1 MKTQE
6 LNNTKIS
13 GSSWSWPNSLHFS
26 LSKPIQTARTSE
38 RYSQTK
44 RATWKRERQAELPK
58 RDTLH
63 PSDLSS
69 SHAVNFWFSTFIN
82 HHYPGVGYW
91 WYSWVITEP
100 VVVGSPKVKINKKQ
114 PHNAGQY
121 PWVWVHLHHTSS
133 SISRLPAYSKGFPW
147 SLGSNIL
154 SLVVTIIQRSKGKN

>member
-38 RYSQTK
+38 RYSQTQ

-63 PSDLSS
+63 PTDLSS
-69 SHAVNFWFSTFIN
+69 SHAVNFWFSTFIS

-91 WYSWVITEP
+91 WCNWVISEP

-121 PWVWVHLHHTSS
+121 PWVELIFTTP
-133 SISRLPAYSKGFPW
+133 LPQYQGFLPIARAFPG
-147 SLGSNIL
+147 LL
-154 SLVVTIIQRSKGKN
+154 EVTFYLL